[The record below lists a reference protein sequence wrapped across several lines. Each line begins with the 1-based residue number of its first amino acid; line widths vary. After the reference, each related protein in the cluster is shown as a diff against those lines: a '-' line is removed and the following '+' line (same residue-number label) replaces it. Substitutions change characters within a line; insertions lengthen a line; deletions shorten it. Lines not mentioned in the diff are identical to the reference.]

1 MVIFVEAALSILV
14 VDDEF
19 DVAEL
24 LAELLATRGHRV
36 TTAINGLLARA
47 LLVGN
52 DYDLVIT
59 DLMMPIVDGIELVQG
74 MRMDDRLAGVPVI
87 LTSAQ
92 RDLPLIVNRGLVQST
107 LHKPFSPRALYAA
120 IDRVIGK

>member
-47 LLVGN
+47 LLLSN
-52 DYDLVIT
+52 DYDLVVT

-74 MRMDDRLAGVPVI
+74 MRMNDRLSGVPVI
-87 LTSAQ
+87 LLSAQ
-92 RDLPLIVNRGLVQST
+92 RDLPPIVIGGLVQST
-107 LHKPFSPRALYAA
+107 LHKPFSPKALYAA
-120 IDRVIGK
+120 IDQVIGR